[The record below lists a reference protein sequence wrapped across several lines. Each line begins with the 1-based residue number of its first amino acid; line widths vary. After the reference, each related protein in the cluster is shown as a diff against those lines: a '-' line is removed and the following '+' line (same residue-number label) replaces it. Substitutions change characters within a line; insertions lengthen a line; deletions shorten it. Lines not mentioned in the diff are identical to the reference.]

1 MSENDLFGAAD
12 APESMTR
19 PLAVRMRP
27 RTLDEVIGQTQVL
40 GQGSPL
46 RRLANPASK
55 GSLTAPS
62 SVILFGPPGVGKTTL
77 ATIVA
82 GQSGRVFEE
91 LSAVTSG
98 VKDVRDVLTRAHERL
113 VSRGQETVLF
123 IDEVHRYSKSQQDAL
138 LPAVEN
144 RDVTFIGATT
154 ENPSFSIIKPL
165 LSRSVVVKLESLE
178 PDQLIELVQRALT
191 DDRGLRGEVKATDEA
206 IADIVRMAGGDAR
219 KSLTIL
225 EAAAGAVT
233 GDEARKKGARRPIIT
248 PEIVATVMDTATVRY
263 DKDGDDHYDVI
274 SAFIKS
280 MRGSD
285 PDAAIHYLAR
295 MLKAGEDP
303 RFIARRI
310 MIAASEEVGMAA
322 PQILQVTVAAAQA
335 VALVGMPEARII
347 LAEATI
353 AVATAPKSNASYNA
367 INQALADV
375 DAGKIGA
382 VPLYLRNAPTKLM
395 KEWGN
400 HEGYKYAHDWPGAV
414 ALTVILTLAVAIVF
428 SGVSMV
434 SVRASLLTQITSQ
447 SRADYSN
454 MVQQAQTSLDAAD
467 VSATV
472 QIQQLVNDLAS
483 SLQSEGPSNLIGVYL
498 WSRDTNSRAIIP
510 VSTEPSYQS
519 LISDDIR
526 SSVASDLDDSVFYQ
540 PVEIPGDS
548 GMPGSGTPAAVLGTV
563 LDFGVAGNLE
573 FFAIY
578 SYTFQQ
584 QSLTQIQLS
593 LVVIC
598 ALLSIVVGVVIWLV
612 IRGIVRPIERVAAA
626 SETLASGN
634 LDMRVTVDRKDE
646 LGVLQQSFNTMADAL
661 NQKIDELEEASVFQ
675 KRFVSDVSH
684 ELRTPVTTMRMASDL
699 LEMKKDGFDPSTK
712 RTVELLAGQISR
724 FQDMLA
730 DLLEI
735 SRYDAGYAALDLVET
750 DLCEPIET
758 AVDQVDGIAQAK
770 RVPIHTYLPN
780 VQVLTRIDSRRV
792 IRIVRNLLAN
802 AVDFAE
808 DRPIE
813 VRVAANRKAVAIS
826 VRDYGV
832 GIDEDKVAH
841 VFDRFWRGDLSRS
854 RVTGGTGLGLAIAMT
869 DALLHHGSI
878 RVRSAV
884 GEGTWFLV
892 LLPRDPDQ
900 GEVADAELPVNFASE
915 TPDDLRVTG
924 GFGVATSQVTH
935 DYHEVRRD
943 TMMGRP
949 L

>member
-1 MSENDLFGAAD
+1 MSENDLFGVAD

-123 IDEVHRYSKSQQDAL
+123 IDEVHRFSKSQQDAL

-178 PDQLIELVQRALT
+178 PDQLTELVQRALT
-191 DDRGLRGEVKATDEA
+191 DDRGLQNRETLACV
-206 IADIVRMAGGDAR
+206 
-219 KSLTIL
+219 
-225 EAAAGAVT
+225 
-233 GDEARKKGARRPIIT
+233 
-248 PEIVATVMDTATVRY
+248 ATVRY

-414 ALTVILTLAVAIVF
+414 APQEYMPEELRGTEYYHPNDRGYEHEVSQRLVRIRTILHGDE
-428 SGVSMV
+428 SG
-434 SVRASLLTQITSQ
+434 REA
-447 SRADYSN
+447 SRA
-454 MVQQAQTSLDAAD
+454 AD
-467 VSATV
+467 
-472 QIQQLVNDLAS
+472 
-483 SLQSEGPSNLIGVYL
+483 
-498 WSRDTNSRAIIP
+498 
-510 VSTEPSYQS
+510 
-519 LISDDIR
+519 
-526 SSVASDLDDSVFYQ
+526 
-540 PVEIPGDS
+540 
-548 GMPGSGTPAAVLGTV
+548 
-563 LDFGVAGNLE
+563 
-573 FFAIY
+573 
-578 SYTFQQ
+578 
-584 QSLTQIQLS
+584 
-593 LVVIC
+593 
-598 ALLSIVVGVVIWLV
+598 
-612 IRGIVRPIERVAAA
+612 
-626 SETLASGN
+626 
-634 LDMRVTVDRKDE
+634 
-646 LGVLQQSFNTMADAL
+646 
-661 NQKIDELEEASVFQ
+661 
-675 KRFVSDVSH
+675 
-684 ELRTPVTTMRMASDL
+684 
-699 LEMKKDGFDPSTK
+699 
-712 RTVELLAGQISR
+712 
-724 FQDMLA
+724 
-730 DLLEI
+730 
-735 SRYDAGYAALDLVET
+735 
-750 DLCEPIET
+750 
-758 AVDQVDGIAQAK
+758 
-770 RVPIHTYLPN
+770 
-780 VQVLTRIDSRRV
+780 
-792 IRIVRNLLAN
+792 
-802 AVDFAE
+802 
-808 DRPIE
+808 
-813 VRVAANRKAVAIS
+813 
-826 VRDYGV
+826 
-832 GIDEDKVAH
+832 
-841 VFDRFWRGDLSRS
+841 
-854 RVTGGTGLGLAIAMT
+854 
-869 DALLHHGSI
+869 
-878 RVRSAV
+878 
-884 GEGTWFLV
+884 
-892 LLPRDPDQ
+892 
-900 GEVADAELPVNFASE
+900 
-915 TPDDLRVTG
+915 
-924 GFGVATSQVTH
+924 
-935 DYHEVRRD
+935 
-943 TMMGRP
+943 
-949 L
+949 